1 MTTRR
6 IAGVAIVVLAL
17 AGVAWFSTNWAPA
30 QAPAA
35 AAGAVPRTADGKPDM
50 SGIWQVLNTAAWNIQ
65 DHPAE
70 KGVPGGQGV
79 VEGNEIPYLPE
90 ALAKKAENYKN
101 RLTADAETKCF
112 QPGVPRIMYMP
123 FPFQIVQTP
132 TYFGFLFE
140 YVHTT
145 RHVRLNSVHPEG
157 PIEWALGD
165 SRARWDGD
173 TLVVDVIH
181 FNADTWFDRAGN
193 HHSEQMHLVEHFT
206 MLDRDH
212 INYEITVEDPKVF
225 ARPWKMSMPL
235 YRRIERNVQ
244 ILDYE
249 CQSFDS

>member
-1 MTTRR
+1 MTTRP
-6 IAGVAIVVLAL
+6 IAGGVVVVLTL
-17 AGVAWFSTNWAPA
+17 AGVAWFSANRAPA

-35 AAGAVPRTADGKPDM
+35 AAAALPRAADGKPDM
-50 SGIWQVLNTAAWNIQ
+50 SGVWQVLNTASWNIQ
-65 DHPAE
+65 DHQAE
-70 KGVPGGQGV
+70 KGVPAGQGV

-90 ALAKKAENYKN
+90 ALAKKEANYKN
-101 RLTADAETKCF
+101 RLTADPATRCF

-132 TYFGFLFE
+132 SSFAFLFE

-145 RHVRLNSVHPEG
+145 RHVRLNSQHPEG

-173 TLVVDVIH
+173 TLVVDVVH
-181 FNADTWFDRAGN
+181 FNAETWFDRAGN
-193 HHSEQMHLVEHFT
+193 HHSEQMHLVERFT

-212 INYEITVEDPKVF
+212 INYEITVEDPGVF
-225 ARPWKMSMPL
+225 SRPWKMSMPL
-235 YRRIERNVQ
+235 YRRVERNVQ